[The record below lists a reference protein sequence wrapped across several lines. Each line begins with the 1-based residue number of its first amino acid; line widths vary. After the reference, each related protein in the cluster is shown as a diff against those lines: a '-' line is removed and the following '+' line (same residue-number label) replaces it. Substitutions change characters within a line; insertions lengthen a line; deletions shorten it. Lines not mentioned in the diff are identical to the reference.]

1 MLETSITPSELA
13 VLQPVVAEHI
23 DGRGG
28 VAVIVAMVIIGL
40 ISLRAAAAPTEPSRV
55 ALSELGDNEVWM
67 ADALPGIGAKTRVAM
82 FHQLR
87 AGHLEALPERA
98 RQMARQ
104 VFIIPEK
111 INDSKK

>member
-1 MLETSITPSELA
+1 METSDFPSELA
-13 VLQPVVAEHI
+13 GLEPVVAEHV

-28 VAVIVAMVIIGL
+28 FAVIVAMALIGM
-40 ISLRAAAAPTEPSRV
+40 ISLRAAPAPTEPSRV
-55 ALSELGDNEVWM
+55 ALADSEAWM

-98 RQMARQ
+98 RHMARQ
-104 VFIIPEK
+104 VFLIPESNERSPRK
-111 INDSKK
+111 

>member
-1 MLETSITPSELA
+1 METSDIPNELA
-13 VLQPVVAEHI
+13 VLQPVVAEHV

-28 VAVIVAMVIIGL
+28 FAVIVAIALIGL
-40 ISLRAAAAPTEPSRV
+40 ISLRAAPTPTEPSRV
-55 ALSELGDNEVWM
+55 ALADSEAWM

-87 AGHLEALPERA
+87 TGHLEALPERA

-111 INDSKK
+111 SNGSKK

>member
-1 MLETSITPSELA
+1 METSAIPSELA
-13 VLQPVVAEHI
+13 VLQPVVAEHV

-28 VAVIVAMVIIGL
+28 FAIIVAMAIIGL
-40 ISLRAAAAPTEPSRV
+40 ISLRAAPAPTEPSRV
-55 ALSELGDNEVWM
+55 ALADSEAWM

-98 RQMARQ
+98 RHMARQ
-104 VFIIPEK
+104 VFLIPEK
-111 INDSKK
+111 FDGSKK